1 MLTGCGTSLAASA
14 SVRRTDPSPSPSRTT
29 VDLGSAE
36 GTDPAP
42 AGHAARLLDT
52 FYKVPVPLEPA
63 PPGAIIRSSMI
74 RTAGRLPTGATAYRV
89 LYHSQSMAGTDI
101 AVSGVIVVPGGPPP
115 AGGFPIVSWAHG
127 TTGVADPCAPSL
139 GSLSSIAYLGPLLKA
154 RMIVVA
160 TDYQGLGTPG
170 IHPYLVGQSEAQGV
184 LDAARAA
191 RNLEGRAA
199 SNTVVVIGYSQGGQA
214 ALFAGQI
221 AQSYAPELYLAG
233 VVAIGPVTSVTEL
246 APHRTRRS
254 DRRRCRLCRHRAL
267 RVVGDLRQ
275 SAAGLGVHQPGTRRL
290 VGDRLVVR
298 GDGGCGVRFHSHQT
312 AVPLG
317 VERQPGAAGRRRCQR
332 AREDAR
338 PSPRSWSSRGRPT
351 RWSPTRTTTG
361 LVDRSLCRAE
371 HDTVRYVPIPGASH
385 SGALQEG
392 AAGHPAVDL
401 VAGGRRGRGRH
412 LRTGEEDRPDGWR
425 GVSRRGSVRR
435 RGSDG
440 RRRPS
445 RPRRPPRRPHPPGCR
460 CRPLPIRPGTSGR

>member
-1 MLTGCGTSLAASA
+1 MALVAAVAAGLMLTGCGTSLAASA

-29 VDLGSAE
+29 VDPSAD

-42 AGHAARLLDT
+42 GGPGARLLDT
-52 FYKVPVPLEPA
+52 FYKVPVPLGPA
-63 PPGAIIRSSMI
+63 PPGAIIRSSVI
-74 RTAGRLPTGATAYRV
+74 RTAGRLPTRATAYRV

-127 TTGVADPCAPSL
+127 TTGVADQCAPSL
-139 GSLSSIAYLGPLLKA
+139 GSLGSIAYLGPLLKA

-170 IHPYLVGQSEAQGV
+170 LHPYLVGQSEAQGV

-191 RNLEGRAA
+191 RNLEGRPA

-246 APHRTRRS
+246 APTAP
-254 DRRRCRLCRHRAL
+254 DDGADADAGFAATAL
-267 RVVGDLRQ
+267 YAW
-275 SAAGLGVHQPGTRRL
+275 SAIYGNLPLASVFTNRGLGDSSVIGSSCAGT
-290 VGDRLVVR
+290 V
-298 GDGGCGVRFHSHQT
+298 
-312 AVPLG
+312 
-317 VERQPGAAGRRRCQR
+317 GAAF
-332 AREDAR
+332 D
-338 PSPRSWSSRGRPT
+338 STPT
-351 RWSPTRTTTG
+351 RLLFRSGWSANPGVQADNDVNEPGKTPIFAPVMVVQGTADSLVPYRTTTG

-371 HDTVRYVPIPGASH
+371 HDTVRYVPISGASH

-392 AAGHPAVDL
+392 ALAILLWISSRVD
-401 VAGGRRGRGRH
+401 GGAEVDTCHG
-412 LRTGEEDRPDGWR
+412 
-425 GVSRRGSVRR
+425 
-435 RGSDG
+435 
-440 RRRPS
+440 
-445 RPRRPPRRPHPPGCR
+445 
-460 CRPLPIRPGTSGR
+460 